1 MSMSTPTIHTRSEW
15 TRRAARGVT
24 RLSWP
29 SIRVVDIHWPARAG
43 RISRDLGSIKRAL
56 LSWQRFHMDTRGW
69 RDIAYNVAVDLNGD
83 VWELRGW
90 DVQDGGVAGR
100 SDDVT
105 ILLVMGDKDTM
116 TDAMKWSVLWAMG
129 EFERRKGGTLRR
141 SYHGALSS
149 TSCPGPE
156 ATRWARAGFP
166 PPNTAVVP
174 DAPPRVAVPKIEGVK
189 PRAIPVNA
197 PDAVFVRIIQEIT
210 GAAVDG
216 QRGPKTIEAVKRLQ
230 RRLGVKVDGVFG
242 PGTAE
247 AYLLS
252 VPNLYKGRGGMS
264 SAAVKLVQWI
274 VRSRVDGKFGDLT
287 VADVK
292 SAQVWAGLTPDG
304 NVGDETKKRVTI

>member
-129 EFERRKGGTLRR
+129 EFERRKGGALRR

-166 PPNTAVVP
+166 PPAITAQTP
-174 DAPPRVAVPKIEGVK
+174 TITTKEDDMPAPELIAAMEAANPGFGWSGRNDAANNKAIGELLANVAALTELVAADGDVSVDTIK
-189 PRAIPVNA
+189 
-197 PDAVFVRIIQEIT
+197 
-210 GAAVDG
+210 AAVADALSEHTEQMAAIVESLRETVDG
-216 QRGPKTIEAVKRLQ
+216 LSDRIDAEAREALTAALDRAREAVQ
-230 RRLGVKVDGVFG
+230 
-242 PGTAE
+242 A
-247 AYLLS
+247 
-252 VPNLYKGRGGMS
+252 
-264 SAAVKLVQWI
+264 
-274 VRSRVDGKFGDLT
+274 
-287 VADVK
+287 
-292 SAQVWAGLTPDG
+292 
-304 NVGDETKKRVTI
+304 